1 MGLKI
6 DYKTVN
12 GPKEA
17 YDKVKSLITPEYI
30 QKFQVKADVTC
41 DDTKKVVQ
49 ASGSGFTLTLRFLES
64 YCDVDLELSLILRAL
79 KSKILEKIEHQITK
93 NL

>member
-6 DYKTVN
+6 DYKMVN

-30 QKFQVKADVTC
+30 QKFQVKADVSC
-41 DDTKKVVQ
+41 DDTKKIVK
-49 ASGSGFTLTLRFLES
+49 ASGSGFTLTLQFLES
-64 YCDVDLELSLILRAL
+64 HCDVDLELSLILRAL

>member
-6 DYKTVN
+6 QYKNVTSCD
-12 GPKEA
+12 EA
-17 YDKVKSLITPEYI
+17 FLKVKSFITPEYI
-30 QKFQVKADVTC
+30 QKFQVKADVNC
-41 DDTKKVVQ
+41 DDTKKIVK
-49 ASGSGFTLTLRFLES
+49 ASGSGFTLTLSFFES

-79 KSKILEKIEHQITK
+79 KSKIMAKIEDQISK